1 MGVLT
6 GSAIAEAV
14 QRGDIQIEPF
24 DARLLNPNSYNVRL
38 GGKLIVYK
46 EKVLDV
52 RVPNEYQY
60 IDIPET
66 GLVLEPGRLYLGAT
80 VERTKTDKYIPMIE
94 GRSSL
99 ARLGLF
105 VHVSA
110 GFGDIGFCGHWTLE
124 FVAAHPIRVYRDTEV
139 AQVYFHT
146 PEGKIERLYTSRKY
160 QNNYG
165 VQQSLSWMDYA

>member
-6 GSAIAEAV
+6 GSAILGAV
-14 QRGDIQIEPF
+14 KRGEIQIDPF
-24 DARLLNPNSYNVRL
+24 SESLLNPNSYNVRL

-52 RVPNEYQY
+52 KAPNEYQY
-60 IDIPET
+60 LEIPET
-66 GLVLEPGRLYLGAT
+66 GFVLEPGKLYLGAT
-80 VERTKTDKYIPMIE
+80 VERTKTDKYVPMIE

-124 FVAAHPIRVYRDTEV
+124 FFAAQPIRIYRDTEI

-146 PEGKIERLYTSRKY
+146 PEGQIDRLYKSRKY

-165 VQQSLSWMDYA
+165 VQQSLSWMDFT

>member
-6 GSAIAEAV
+6 GNAIASAV
-14 QRGDIQIEPF
+14 SRGEIEIDPF
-24 DARLLNPNSYNVRL
+24 ERRQLNPNSYNVKL
-38 GGKLIVYK
+38 GGKLIVYT

-52 RVPNEYQY
+52 KTPNEYQY
-60 IDIPET
+60 LDIPEA
-66 GLVLEPGRLYLGAT
+66 GIVLEPGRLYLGAT
-80 VERTKTDKYIPMIE
+80 VERTWTEKYVPMIE

-110 GFGDIGFCGHWTLE
+110 GFGDIGFRGHWTLE
-124 FVAAHPIRVYRDTEV
+124 FFAAHPIRIYRNTEI

-146 PEGKIERLYTSRKY
+146 PEGKIDRLYTSRKY
-160 QNNYG
+160 QGNYG
-165 VQQSLSWMDYA
+165 VQQSLSWFDYL